1 MDRTMKITE
10 IEIYR
15 VTLPYDE
22 ARAYELNHYHDLSQR
37 TIYVVHTDTGL
48 IGLGEGERSERQ

>member
-1 MDRTMKITE
+1 MKITE